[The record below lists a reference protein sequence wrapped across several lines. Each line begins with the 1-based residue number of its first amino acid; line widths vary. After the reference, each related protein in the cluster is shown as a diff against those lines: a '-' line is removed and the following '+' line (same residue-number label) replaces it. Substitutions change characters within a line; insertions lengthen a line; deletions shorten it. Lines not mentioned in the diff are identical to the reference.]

1 VSAPVDWQSGFLAT
15 SVLLGEPLETALAC
29 IAGRET
35 AGARE
40 LTRELSVP
48 DRAYRAR
55 VVGRVATEILAALDV
70 APGGAAS

>member
-1 VSAPVDWQSGFLAT
+1 MSAPVDWQSGFLAT

-40 LTRELSVP
+40 LSRELSST
-48 DRAYRAR
+48 DRAARAR
-55 VVGRVATEILAALDV
+55 VVGRMTAALLAALD
-70 APGGAAS
+70 GTTREAAA

>member
-29 IAGRET
+29 IAGRES

-40 LTRELSVP
+40 LARELASP
-48 DRAYRAR
+48 DRASRAR
-55 VVGRVATEILAALDV
+55 VVARVTTALLASLD
-70 APGGAAS
+70 AAGVS

>member
-1 VSAPVDWQSGFLAT
+1 MSAPVDWQSGFLAT

-40 LTRELSVP
+40 LSRELSSP
-48 DRAYRAR
+48 DRAARAR
-55 VVGRVATEILAALDV
+55 VVARVTASVLAALD
-70 APGGAAS
+70 AATPGAAA